1 MKKLGR
7 FNLISL
13 LIAIGCAIGF
23 YYAEDTD
30 TLLGKEMFFTLGVTF
45 AFFTIWR

>member
-13 LIAIGCAIGF
+13 IIAIACAIAF
-23 YYAEDTD
+23 VYADDTD